1 MVKKMLSG
9 KNAEGVLL
17 AVGALIGFVF
27 GSWLT
32 GTLAWIFVLAL
43 VAYLGWSW
51 YSNR

>member
-1 MVKKMLSG
+1 MLSG

-27 GSWLT
+27 GGWLT